1 MKSYAVSA
9 ALSGLLLTL
18 AACGG
23 AGGTGGSESTEVNED
38 DATASS
44 AISDSIMEGQEA
56 QGASGVFT
64 MGREE
69 ADCIGDGFVGGIGT
83 EQLQEYGFLTEDL
96 KSADDLANV
105 KMSGED
111 AESAANTLFDCTD
124 VSKMMSKAFNAS
136 GNVDE
141 KTQQCLEDA
150 LSEDVLREMFTLMF
164 SGKQDA
170 ASQLATEPMMKCASP
185 S

>member
-1 MKSYAVSA
+1 MKKFAVA
-9 ALSGLLLTL
+9 ALSALLLTL
-18 AACGG
+18 AGCGG
-23 AGGTGGSESTEVNED
+23 NGSDAGTEADAADAD
-38 DATASS
+38 DQVAAKS
-44 AISDSIMEGQEA
+44 ISDSIMEGQDA

-69 ADCIGDGFVGGIGT
+69 ADCIGDSFVAGIGT

-96 KSADDLANV
+96 TSADDLANV
-105 KMSGED
+105 KMSSQD
-111 AESAANTLFDCTD
+111 AESAASTLFDCTD
-124 VSKMMSKAFNAS
+124 VSKMMSEAFNAS

-170 ASQLATEPMMKCASP
+170 ASQLATEPMMKCATP
-185 S
+185 